1 MPIRLWRAVAGPA
14 NWFPVRSETTV
25 ARQWGVPDWRCD
37 GTRPACSVPR
47 LFREKVRPA
56 HPSNT
61 PPAKNFAQYGPF
73 IGSSAKKFALQ
84 A

>member
-37 GTRPACSVPR
+37 GTRPAR
-47 LFREKVRPA
+47 F
-56 HPSNT
+56 HPSRPET
-61 PPAKNFAQYGPF
+61 KFAQHGPF